1 MSYYIPLGEPN
12 DKQSEVVPP
21 RSNFERPPPWYGR
34 IKQAVETTPSMFQA
48 SKVISRHL
56 GNGRRFMIYG
66 FQTNQVRELVKK
78 EIEQIFVLFVIS
90 NFSCK

>member
-34 IKQAVETTPSMFQA
+34 IKQAVQTTPSMFQA
-48 SKVISRHL
+48 SKVVGCDFKTFRKWAKIYDLWFPNQAGKGIS
-56 GNGRRFMIYG
+56 
-66 FQTNQVRELVKK
+66 KK
-78 EIEQIFVLFVIS
+78 RNRTTDLCPIC
-90 NFSCK
+90 NK

>member
-34 IKQAVETTPSMFQA
+34 IKQAVQTTPSMFQA
-48 SKVISRHL
+48 SKVVGCDFKTFRKWAKIYDLWFPNQSGKGIS
-56 GNGRRFMIYG
+56 
-66 FQTNQVRELVKK
+66 KK
-78 EIEQIFVLFVIS
+78 RNRTTDLCPIC
-90 NFSCK
+90 NK